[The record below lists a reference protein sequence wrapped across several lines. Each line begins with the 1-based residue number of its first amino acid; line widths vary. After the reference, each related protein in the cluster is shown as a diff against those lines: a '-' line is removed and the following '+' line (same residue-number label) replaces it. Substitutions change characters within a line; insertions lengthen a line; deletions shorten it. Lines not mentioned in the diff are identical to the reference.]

1 MAVRVKVKTLGIL
14 YNMTGK
20 IEHEVEVGDDAT
32 LRDVIRKLV
41 EAYPSL
47 GEEIFEGERFSSD
60 YRILLNGREAAYLQG
75 EETRVKNGDEVVVIP
90 PVGGGYETI

>member
-1 MAVRVKVKTLGIL
+1 MSVRVKVKTLGIL
-14 YNMTGK
+14 YNVTGR
-20 IEHEVEVGDDAT
+20 IEHEIVVEEDAT

-41 EAYPSL
+41 EMYPRL
-47 GEEIFEGERFSSD
+47 REEIFEGEKFSSD
-60 YRILLNGREAAYLQG
+60 YRILLNGREAGYLQG